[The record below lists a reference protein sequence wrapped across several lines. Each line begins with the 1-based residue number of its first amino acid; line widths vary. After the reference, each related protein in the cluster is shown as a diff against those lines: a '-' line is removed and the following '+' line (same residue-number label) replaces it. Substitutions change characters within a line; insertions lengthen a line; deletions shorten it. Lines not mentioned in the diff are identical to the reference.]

1 MININS
7 KQTMRSVFIDPELGK
22 NTIFVIATKEIDKL
36 IVTFTS
42 PDGISYDNGSKGYEI
57 SDSRIKLTV
66 DQSSG
71 KWLIYFNKKTGFE
84 NLYIKASIQVTSEM
98 NSKLRGKRSLNA
110 LNLPVILQSSI
121 SHSEVDPSDPPKIF
135 AVLKQG
141 KFDID

>member
-1 MININS
+1 
-7 KQTMRSVFIDPELGK
+7 MRSVFIDPELGK

>member
-1 MININS
+1 
-7 KQTMRSVFIDPELGK
+7 MRSVFIDQELGK

-36 IVTFTS
+36 IVTFIS
-42 PDGISYDNGSKGYEI
+42 PDGISYNNGSKGYEI

-71 KWLIYFNKKTGFE
+71 KWLIYFNKKKGFE
-84 NLYIKASIQVTSEM
+84 NLYIKASIQVTSEL

-135 AVLKQG
+135 AVLKRG
-141 KFDID
+141 EFDVD